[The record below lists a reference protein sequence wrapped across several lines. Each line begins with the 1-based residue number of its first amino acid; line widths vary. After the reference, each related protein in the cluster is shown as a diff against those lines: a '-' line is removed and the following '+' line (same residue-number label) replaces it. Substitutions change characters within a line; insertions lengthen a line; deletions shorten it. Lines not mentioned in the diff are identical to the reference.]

1 MRAAVG
7 GYDDVFSSSDMI
19 AINSFNSDA
28 EILSMH
34 DITKAVIGRSAAKVH
49 QTSAGGASLLTLNPT
64 ALTA

>member
-7 GYDDVFSSSDMI
+7 GYDDVL
-19 AINSFNSDA
+19 FNSDA

-34 DITKAVIGRSAAKVH
+34 GITKAVIGRSAAKVH